1 MHNNWTLEELKRY
14 FTFTAEDQNTS
25 DPDILYRGE
34 LIDVERGGI
43 RSYEEEKPKTATKF
57 TELSLPPP
65 TLYPSDIK
73 TLRPKP

>member
-1 MHNNWTLEELKRY
+1 LPQDWTLEELRRY
-14 FTFTAEDQNTS
+14 FTFTAEDQSTS

-43 RSYEEEKPKTATKF
+43 RSYQEEKPKTATKF

-65 TLYPSDIK
+65 TIYPTDIK
-73 TLRPKP
+73 KIS

>member
-1 MHNNWTLEELKRY
+1 MPQDWTLEELRRY
-14 FTFTAEDQNTS
+14 FTFAPEDQASS
-25 DPDILYRGE
+25 DAEVLYRGE

-65 TLYPSDIK
+65 TIYPTDIK
-73 TLRPKP
+73 KLS